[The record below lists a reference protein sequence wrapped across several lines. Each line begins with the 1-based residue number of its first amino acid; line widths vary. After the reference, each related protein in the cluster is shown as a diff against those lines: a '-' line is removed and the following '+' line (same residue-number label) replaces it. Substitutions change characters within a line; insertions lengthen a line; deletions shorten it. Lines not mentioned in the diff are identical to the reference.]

1 MRKGLSLAAI
11 RVFILFVFVFILGKG
26 TQFFIPIILSNILN
40 PSQYGIVEIS
50 MSVALI
56 IVSVASMGS
65 SAFISRSIV
74 KEEGWI
80 SLDAVKLYLVGL
92 SVVLMLSSILIQVI
106 DSSVVTELVLTFSS
120 VLLLQGA
127 ISSELKSKAK
137 RKSAIIVD
145 LMLWGTILF
154 SGFIYIF
161 KPVSELGDNLL
172 WLASTYYAVLFVI
185 FFKSIDFVKIQ
196 SSVID
201 RRYFK
206 EGYKIVIMGF
216 VSTLVATSGRLV
228 VGDNIGPAAVG
239 EYSALYRV
247 SIIPI
252 IVHQIIMLY
261 FYRTSFSKSRKQFI
275 YLGNFSFI
283 TISCISLAVWFF
295 APFYATYLGEAFENS
310 LRSNPVVFSAL
321 MISVPFWSAIS
332 INELAYSQNVQSR
345 VPLLISLS
353 YVLLT
358 YFMVSYLIVAPNL
371 ASVSVIISLM
381 IIGYYCVNS
390 LALNNVGVTIAKV
403 PMFFSMLALIG
414 LFLYLLPSVF

>member
-1 MRKGLSLAAI
+1 MRKRLSLAAI
-11 RVFILFVFVFILGKG
+11 RVFILFLFVFALGKG
-26 TQFFIPIILSNILN
+26 SQFLIPIILSNLLD
-40 PSQYGIVEIS
+40 PTQYGIVEIS
-50 MSVALI
+50 MSAALI

-74 KEEGWI
+74 KEESWI
-80 SLDAVKLYLVGL
+80 SLDAVKVYLVGL
-92 SVVLMLSSILIQVI
+92 SAVLMLSSIFMHVI
-106 DSSVVTELVLTFSS
+106 GSSVVTELVLAFSS

-145 LMLWGTILF
+145 CMLWGTLLS

-161 KPVSELGDNLL
+161 EAVSELGDSLL
-172 WLASTYYAVLFVI
+172 WLASAHYAVLFVI
-185 FFKSIDFVKIQ
+185 FSKSIDFVKIQ
-196 SSVID
+196 TSVID
-201 RRYFK
+201 SRYFK

-228 VGDNIGPAAVG
+228 VGDNIGVVAVG
-239 EYSALYRV
+239 EYSALYRI

-252 IVHQIIMLY
+252 IIHQIIMLY
-261 FYRTSFSKSRKQFI
+261 FYRISFSKSRKQFK
-275 YLGNFSFI
+275 YLGNFSFV
-283 TISCISLAVWFF
+283 TISCVSLAVWLL
-295 APFYATYLGEAFENS
+295 APFCATYLGSAFENS

-353 YVLLT
+353 YVSLA
-358 YFMVSYLIVAPNL
+358 YFMVSYSMVAANL
-371 ASVSVIISLM
+371 ASVSVSISLM

-390 LALNNVGVTIAKV
+390 LVLNNVGVTIARI
-403 PMFFSMLALIG
+403 PMFFSMFVLIG
-414 LFLYLLPSVF
+414 LFLYLLPSIF